1 MSNSNALF
9 LSIGLISLDPQFTST
24 LGGSPIVVSGPR
36 LNISEDDQIVCTFN
50 TVQVPGIYVDS
61 ERVLCVSPPLTQTG
75 RMPFEI
81 EVMGANGFFG
91 QTNFENSKYSNMSA
105 LILMKFLSYGLNVN
119 HLFFFCSIFHGC
131 LRSVHRQH

>member
-36 LNISEDDQIVCTFN
+36 FNISEDDQIVCTFN
-50 TVQVPGIYVDS
+50 TEQVPGIYVDS
-61 ERVLCVSPPLTQTG
+61 ERALCVSPPLTQTG
-75 RMPFEI
+75 RMPFKI

-91 QTNFENSKYSNMSA
+91 QTNFANSKYNSNMSA
-105 LILMKFLSYGLNVN
+105 PI
-119 HLFFFCSIFHGC
+119 FCQG
-131 LRSVHRQH
+131 

>member
-24 LGGSPIVVSGPR
+24 LGGSPIVVSGPNF
-36 LNISEDDQIVCTFN
+36 NITEDDQIICSFN

-61 ERVLCVSPPLTQTG
+61 ERALCVSPPLVQTG
-75 RMPFEI
+75 KMAFEI

-91 QTNFENSKYSNMSA
+91 QTNFANSKYSNTTA
-105 LILMKFLSYGLNVN
+105 LILM
-119 HLFFFCSIFHGC
+119 LFC
-131 LRSVHRQH
+131 V